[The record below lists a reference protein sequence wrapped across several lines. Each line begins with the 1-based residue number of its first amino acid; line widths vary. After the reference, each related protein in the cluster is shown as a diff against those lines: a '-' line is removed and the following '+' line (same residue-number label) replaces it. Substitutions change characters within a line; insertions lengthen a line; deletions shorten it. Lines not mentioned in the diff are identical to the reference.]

1 MDSGLKDPHY
11 YELLHMHKH
20 MVRTHRFHQEH
31 KQTTTLRKSF
41 TMKILAFGIFVCML
55 AANVIVFAQSVSLS
69 DKIVTLETETRELQK
84 ENARLE
90 QKVFTQ
96 NSLSNLKE
104 LAQQLGFTKE
114 AEPIHLDANEFAL
127 VP

>member
-1 MDSGLKDPHY
+1 MIRRHRSL
-11 YELLHMHKH
+11 EEHKH
-20 MVRTHRFHQEH
+20 
-31 KQTTTLRKSF
+31 TTNIRNSF
-41 TMKILAFGIFVCML
+41 ALKVGAFALFVVML

-69 DKIVTLETETRELQK
+69 DKIVTLETETRDLQK